1 MGRVFL
7 SAPTLFSQMWALPGP
22 DHLLT
27 LTCEG
32 RTSSCPLFCYENV
45 RAAPIQAS
53 LACPFTELL
62 PNFFYRPVTFKF

>member
-22 DHLLT
+22 DPLLT

-53 LACPFTELL
+53 LLVHSL
-62 PNFFYRPVTFKF
+62 NFYRMSSIGQ